1 MAKEKVL
8 YALAENP
15 KDVYDMFYNA
25 VTSIFPSAKL
35 SKSMPRGYEVKVR
48 VRGTGMSWNGCTQ
61 KFREVTFTHN
71 RDIGQGLV
79 DCMTHQM
86 HVQQSIATVESL
98 FEQLQKIKKTFSKK
112 SNRKIE
118 VTTNIRNPVTDT
130 DATIITKD
138 L

>member
-1 MAKEKVL
+1 MAKEKVF

-15 KDVYDMFYNA
+15 KDVYEMFYNA

-35 SKSMPRGYEVKVR
+35 SKSMPRGYDVR
-48 VRGTGMSWNGCTQ
+48 VTVRGTGMSWNGCTQ

-71 RDIGQGLV
+71 LDIGQGLI

-86 HVQQSIATVESL
+86 HLQQSIATVESL
-98 FEQLQKIKKTFSKK
+98 FIQLQKIKKSFTKRF
-112 SNRKIE
+112 RKIE
-118 VTTNIRNPVTDT
+118 VKTEICNPVSVTSNGSDSY
-130 DATIITKD
+130 KE

>member
-1 MAKEKVL
+1 MAKEKVF

-15 KDVYDMFYNA
+15 KDVYEMFYNA

-35 SKSMPRGYEVKVR
+35 PKAMPRGYEVRVI
-48 VRGTGMSWNGCTQ
+48 VRGSGMSWNGCTQ

-71 RDIGQGLV
+71 RDVGQGLI

-86 HVQQSIATVESL
+86 HLQQSIATVESL
-98 FEQLQKIKKTFSKK
+98 FEQLQKIKKTFAKG
-112 SNRKIE
+112 NRKIE
-118 VTTNIRNPVTDT
+118 VKTEIRNPVSLTSNGSDSYR
-130 DATIITKD
+130 D

>member
-15 KDVYDMFYNA
+15 KDVYEMFYNA
-25 VTSIFPSAKL
+25 VTSIFPGAKL
-35 SKSMPRGYEVKVR
+35 SKSMPRGYDVR
-48 VRGTGMSWNGCTQ
+48 VTVRGSGMSWNGCTQ

-71 RDIGQGLV
+71 RDIGQGLI

-86 HVQQSIATVESL
+86 HIQQSIATVESL
-98 FEQLQKIKKTFSKK
+98 FIQLQKIKKTFAK

-118 VTTNIRNPVTDT
+118 VKTEIRNPVTVT
-130 DATIITKD
+130 DPTIIYNH
-138 L
+138 